1 MRYLIQQMIAFFVI
15 ILLVLIVFG
24 VSFTQFTRTTVKES
38 AYEQLKGYSE
48 TVLSN
53 IQTFDWTLGESLS
66 TTQTI
71 LRHQNVGF
79 YVLDDEMKVTY
90 PEEKKERI
98 SKDVISK
105 QELTELKD
113 GQPLTKLIND
123 KDLSGKHMTM
133 AVYMQPLFS
142 TNFKFEGIL
151 LVYQPGSNIDK
162 GVSSLTQNL
171 FKGFILS
178 TIIAVIIS
186 YIFAKFQ
193 VNRINRMRNA
203 TKEIAAGN
211 FDVHLNVRNKDELD
225 DLAEDFNRMAVALE
239 ESHQEIERQE
249 ERRRNFMA
257 DVAHEMR
264 TPLTTINGLIEG
276 LSYNA
281 IPENQKEKCL
291 TLMQNETR
299 RLIRLVNENLDYEKI
314 LTNQINI
321 AIQKIDAT
329 AVLET
334 IIDQLSSKA
343 SDKGDKLILET
354 NIPIE
359 LYADYDR
366 FVQIMVNIITNA
378 IQFTE
383 NGQIKI
389 KVFRGYL
396 ESTVEI
402 SDNGMGMSE
411 EQQKNIWDR
420 YYKADPSRK
429 NTKYGE
435 SGLGLSIVDQLV
447 RLHDGRIEVDSELGE
462 GTTFSITFPD
472 HLDDVDTG
480 MTDKTI

>member
-1 MRYLIQQMIAFFVI
+1 MRYLVQQMIAFFVV

-24 VSFTQFTRTTVKES
+24 ISFTQFTRNTVRES
-38 AYEQLKGYSE
+38 AYEQLEGYSK

-53 IQTFDWTLGESLS
+53 IKTFDWTLQQSLD

-71 LRHQNVGF
+71 LRNQRVGF
-79 YVLDDEMKVTY
+79 YVLDKNLTATY
-90 PEEKKERI
+90 PAER
-98 SKDVISK
+98 KGMTGNEVISNA
-105 QELTELKD
+105 ELKGLKD
-113 GQPLTKLIND
+113 GKPITKLIND
-123 KDLSGKHMTM
+123 KDLSGKHQTIT
-133 AVYMQPLFS
+133 VYMQPLFS
-142 TNFKFEGIL
+142 TDFKYEGVLI
-151 LVYQPGSNIDK
+151 VYQPGSSIDK
-162 GVSSLTQNL
+162 SVSSLTQNL

-178 TIIAVIIS
+178 SLIAIIIS

-193 VNRINRMRNA
+193 VNRINRIRRA
-203 TKEIAAGN
+203 TKEIATGN
-211 FDVHLNVRNKDELD
+211 FDVHLEVKNKDELD
-225 DLAEDFNRMAVALE
+225 DLAEDFNKMAVALE
-239 ESHQEIERQE
+239 DSHQEIERQE

-291 TLMQNETR
+291 DLMKNETR

-314 LTNQINI
+314 LTNQITM
-321 AIQKIDAT
+321 AIQKLNAT
-329 AVLET
+329 EILET
-334 IIDQLSSKA
+334 VVEQLSQKA
-343 SDKGDKLILET
+343 SDKGNQLILET
-354 NIPIE
+354 NMPVE

-366 FVQIMVNIITNA
+366 FVQVMVNIITNA

-383 NGQIKI
+383 NGKI
-389 KVFRGYL
+389 IVKVFRGYL
-396 ESTVEI
+396 ETTVEI
-402 SDNGMGMSE
+402 SDTGIGMSE
-411 EQQKNIWDR
+411 EQQKNMWDR

-447 RLHDGRIEVDSELGE
+447 KLHDGRIEVDSELNQ

-472 HLDDVDTG
+472 HEENYQESN
-480 MTDKTI
+480 